1 MTKNTAFLISL
12 DNKTANAIVEHI
24 AQNYGIT
31 TEQAL
36 DEVLAEGAEDILE
49 YLQGAVRAA
58 TSVLLQKSVA

>member
-1 MTKNTAFLISL
+1 MTNTDFLVSL

-31 TEQAL
+31 IEQAL
-36 DEVLAEGAEDILE
+36 DEVLAEDAEDILE
-49 YLQGAVRAA
+49 YLQGSVRAA